1 MPEHLVVE
9 CLQRLVDWCV
19 KYTRN
24 EDRRGGLPPIP
35 SGTSLHSECHGSGGR
50 EEQRL
55 WSFVGREAMVRNR
68 EE

>member
-19 KYTRN
+19 KYTRD

-35 SGTSLHSECHGSGGR
+35 SGASLQSELFGFWVTGR
-50 EEQRL
+50 EPSIVFVWCRSL
-55 WSFVGREAMVRNR
+55 W
-68 EE
+68 